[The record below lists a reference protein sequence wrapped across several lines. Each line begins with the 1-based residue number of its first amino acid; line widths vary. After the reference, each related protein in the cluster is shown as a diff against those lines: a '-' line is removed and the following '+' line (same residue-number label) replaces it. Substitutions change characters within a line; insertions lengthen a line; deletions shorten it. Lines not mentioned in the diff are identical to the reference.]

1 MPLHT
6 RSDQSQILVHE
17 ECIMKKVLLLIV
29 LFLPFPAYAQQA
41 PFGRPDIPISSRD
54 RVYAADQTS
63 NTVSVID
70 PSRNELLGV
79 IRLGNPVPG
88 SLSPL
93 YTAQLLSHGLVFSP
107 ESKTVAVVSVASN
120 SVTLIDTATNAVKGT
135 VYVGRSPHEAFFTPD
150 GSELRVTVRGL
161 DYVSGIDPLAMK
173 EIRRIQTVNGPTS
186 TTSSSG
192 VKLAQ
197 TKPSLPSV
205 PNMVIPGS
213 DDDRDQS
220 PAGMTQDHQAVEQLE
235 RDRFATAT
243 RPSAQ
248 PTPIAFG
255 QWGSAIIR
263 PRHAHRGRTAT
274 SSVSSGRS
282 GAKASITWSCS
293 TKRSCVAF

>member
-93 YTAQLLSHGLVFSP
+93 YTAQLLVQITAAGLMPSTQYEVFLAEHKD
-107 ESKTVAVVSVASN
+107 ESFGKLVSLAILMTN
-120 SVTLIDTATNAVKGT
+120 PDTE
-135 VYVGRSPHEAFFTPD
+135 EAFKL
-150 GSELRVTVRGL
+150 SVR
-161 DYVSGIDPLAMK
+161 
-173 EIRRIQTVNGPTS
+173 
-186 TTSSSG
+186 
-192 VKLAQ
+192 
-197 TKPSLPSV
+197 
-205 PNMVIPGS
+205 
-213 DDDRDQS
+213 
-220 PAGMTQDHQAVEQLE
+220 
-235 RDRFATAT
+235 
-243 RPSAQ
+243 
-248 PTPIAFG
+248 
-255 QWGSAIIR
+255 
-263 PRHAHRGRTAT
+263 
-274 SSVSSGRS
+274 
-282 GAKASITWSCS
+282 
-293 TKRSCVAF
+293 